1 MAWPPAVGY
10 RRLVGRL
17 DRLGFAAGCL
27 ALLSCVPDPASIDAP
42 RPDAPLLLPIDLGP
56 IGCGLEHIVLLDETR
71 EPGPRGPTSLVFTGD
86 DLVLARVDPTAAG
99 GPELLVE
106 RRRLDGSIAMPIVA
120 SAVHDDARRGLLAR
134 ASGSGAM
141 LYVMGSDPSGAP
153 GSAAVLLDAVVLDP
167 SGASASPV
175 PPVTT
180 GAIRLVPR
188 GMRARESVL
197 FARSDRFV
205 LGGALAGDVTGADE
219 WVAQAIEIG
228 VDGRALRTAP
238 LQRHGEW
245 LSNGGL
251 IGIGC
256 NLDRTALRLRARF
269 APSPPERFDLTRVF
283 DLDRFSI
290 GADVIATGE
299 GESSRDN
306 YAMVEGSHGG
316 VRRWLDWWHWES
328 MSARTTETNVRVD
341 RERVIIPA
349 SPWVPAED
357 RSVLESAR
365 VVAFADG
372 WLLATTVSS
381 VRTDGYLAPRGEWSV
396 RLQRLDPEGA
406 YVGQVSLGDGSMHP
420 ELVVAGN
427 QIALTWVDTQ
437 AETELRYLGIL
448 TCDP

>member
-1 MAWPPAVGY
+1 
-10 RRLVGRL
+10 
-17 DRLGFAAGCL
+17 
-27 ALLSCVPDPASIDAP
+27 
-42 RPDAPLLLPIDLGP
+42 
-56 IGCGLEHIVLLDETR
+56 
-71 EPGPRGPTSLVFTGD
+71 LVFTGD
-86 DLVLARVDPTAAG
+86 DLVLARVDPTTAG

-238 LQRHGEW
+238 AANNLERRFDWNRLHRPHGAAPA
-245 LSNGGL
+245 
-251 IGIGC
+251 
-256 NLDRTALRLRARF
+256 RALRL
-269 APSPPERFDLTRVF
+269 SPPERFDLACLR
-283 DLDRFSI
+283 LDRFSI
-290 GADVIATGE
+290 GADVIAK
-299 GESSRDN
+299 GESSQTTTRWSGLHDGFDAGSIGGTGIHVGPHDRD
-306 YAMVEGSHGG
+306 ERSGRS
-316 VRRWLDWWHWES
+316 
-328 MSARTTETNVRVD
+328 
-341 RERVIIPA
+341 RVIIRFSVGAGGGPKRA
-349 SPWVPAED
+349 RRSSPSRTVAARYD
-357 RSVLESAR
+357 RLER
-365 VVAFADG
+365 
-372 WLLATTVSS
+372 
-381 VRTDGYLAPRGEWSV
+381 RTDSYLAPRGEWSV
-396 RLQRLDPEGA
+396 RLQRLDPEGRTSA
-406 YVGQVSLGDGSMHP
+406 KSVWETGHP
-420 ELVVAGN
+420 GNVA
-427 QIALTWVDTQ
+427 A
-437 AETELRYLGIL
+437 ARS
-448 TCDP
+448 P